1 MNKLFLAGAAA
12 LAITVSPA
20 TAQDMAVTA
29 DGEVYVLT
37 APQQSMYDAWPP
49 ERQSDYMSWPR
60 DYQSYYWTLS
70 SPQQEGWW
78 MLTPDQR
85 TRVFAMAP
93 EQRVAAWTAI
103 ERQMGS
109 MPSANASATAQVAT
123 TASGTMTGSMRF
135 VSNAVVQTTP
145 GDAGPPP
152 ADPPICNK
160 GQTDNCIN
168 AWEAGKR
175 GPGVSRPLD
184 YWPGRPASEMPGKK
198 PMNR

>member
-12 LAITVSPA
+12 LAFTISPA
-20 TAQDMAVTA
+20 VAQDMAVTA

-109 MPSANASATAQVAT
+109 MPSANASTTAQAAT
-123 TASGTMTGSMRF
+123 TASGTTTGSPRF

-184 YWPGRPASEMPGKK
+184 HWPGRPASEMPGKK